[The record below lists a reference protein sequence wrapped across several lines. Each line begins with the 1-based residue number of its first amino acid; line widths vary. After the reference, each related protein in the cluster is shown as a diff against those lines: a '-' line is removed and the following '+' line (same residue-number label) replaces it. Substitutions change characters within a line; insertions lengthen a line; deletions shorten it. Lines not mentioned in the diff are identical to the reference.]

1 MRTQSGRNPLLER
14 LKQVYWPIDGLF
26 EEFSTSFPPLFLA
39 SLRVESERHKQE
51 TRRLRQAISAGG
63 VGPKSAS
70 SDPSQKFL
78 QNFRLGI

>member
-39 SLRVESERHKQE
+39 SLRVEANATSGRPEGSVKR
-51 TRRLRQAISAGG
+51 
-63 VGPKSAS
+63 
-70 SDPSQKFL
+70 
-78 QNFRLGI
+78 

>member
-51 TRRLRQAISAGG
+51 TRRLRQAISARGG
-63 VGPKSAS
+63 GAKIGLERPLAKIFAE
-70 SDPSQKFL
+70 F
-78 QNFRLGI
+78 